1 MTSDVGSS
9 HLLEF
14 AFWALWVTAV
24 LRNILSKDPMKDA
37 QTLCVCCVFLCFMYV
52 LCVFIPSDDKKGAR
66 VCVLS
71 VCVYYCRTYDKAVC
85 GGGGG
90 Q

>member
-24 LRNILSKDPMKDA
+24 LRNIPSKDPKIVGSVLLLIGSYL
-37 QTLCVCCVFLCFMYV
+37 TLRSNTQLSSV
-52 LCVFIPSDDKKGAR
+52 LYLTLGHF
-66 VCVLS
+66 
-71 VCVYYCRTYDKAVC
+71 
-85 GGGGG
+85 
-90 Q
+90 

>member
-24 LRNILSKDPMKDA
+24 LRNILSKDPKTTSA
-37 QTLCVCCVFLCFMYV
+37 AGSSGSGSEKLEIKAWFLKSGKKRLISCEVSSNELKREVQDFWNSV
-52 LCVFIPSDDKKGAR
+52 LLIDK
-66 VCVLS
+66 
-71 VCVYYCRTYDKAVC
+71 
-85 GGGGG
+85 
-90 Q
+90 

>member
-24 LRNILSKDPMKDA
+24 LRNTLSKDPKINWQRARETSAM
-37 QTLCVCCVFLCFMYV
+37 T
-52 LCVFIPSDDKKGAR
+52 SDVGDNHPLESLYGP
-66 VCVLS
+66 
-71 VCVYYCRTYDKAVC
+71 C
-85 GGGGG
+85 G
-90 Q
+90 

>member
-14 AFWALWVTAV
+14 TFWALWVTAV
-24 LRNILSKDPMKDA
+24 LQNILSKDPKTGLLLRRRLLESAIDSVD
-37 QTLCVCCVFLCFMYV
+37 TTTPVISIYMYT
-52 LCVFIPSDDKKGAR
+52 IY
-66 VCVLS
+66 S
-71 VCVYYCRTYDKAVC
+71 VSQYQRLAAKV
-85 GGGGG
+85 